1 MKYILLDLQAKDEG
15 VAIIKINRP
24 EVLNAL
30 NKEVMSELSTAIEI
44 VGADDKIKVLII
56 TGTGERSF
64 CAGADIRYVVNIDPI
79 EAERYATFIHTLL
92 NKIENLEK
100 PVIAAINGYA
110 LGGGCELALAC
121 DIRIA
126 SSNAKIGQTEATI
139 GIPPGWGGTQ
149 RLLRIVGLAKTK
161 ELIYTG
167 KMITAYEA
175 ERIGLV
181 NKLVSLTP
189 KDELSAAEE
198 TTTTTA
204 SSKEEQ
210 QEEEKQIANKLA
222 KILNEKLM
230 DECLAFAKEITKNSF
245 AAVKTSKMLIN
256 KGMDAD
262 IDTGLRLEIYGWA
275 LCFAY
280 EERQKMMS
288 SFLNKGKKER
298 ERSLFRVIT
307 LPFSVCLGLI
317 CLQCVTDQMT
327 HVEAIRPK
335 RDLLSP

>member
-1 MKYILLDLQAKDEG
+1 MSAVMMKYILLDLQTDKDI
-15 VAIIKINRP
+15 AIIKINRP
-24 EVLNAL
+24 DVLNAL
-30 NKEVMSELSTAIEI
+30 NKEVMSELSTAIDI
-44 VGADDKIKVLII
+44 VGADGKIKVLII

-149 RLLRIVGLAKTK
+149 RLLRIVGPAKTK

-181 NKLVSLTP
+181 NRLVSLTP
-189 KDELSAAEE
+189 EEKLSAAER
-198 TTTTTA
+198 TTA
-204 SSKEEQ
+204 ATTASKEEQ
-210 QEEEKQIANKLA
+210 QQEKQIADSKLA
-222 KILNEKLM
+222 KILNKKLM

-245 AAVKTSKMLIN
+245 IAVKTSKMLIN

-275 LCFAY
+275 LCFAH
-280 EERQKMMS
+280 EDRQKMMS
-288 SFLNKGKKER
+288 SFLNKGKK
-298 ERSLFRVIT
+298 
-307 LPFSVCLGLI
+307 
-317 CLQCVTDQMT
+317 
-327 HVEAIRPK
+327 
-335 RDLLSP
+335 